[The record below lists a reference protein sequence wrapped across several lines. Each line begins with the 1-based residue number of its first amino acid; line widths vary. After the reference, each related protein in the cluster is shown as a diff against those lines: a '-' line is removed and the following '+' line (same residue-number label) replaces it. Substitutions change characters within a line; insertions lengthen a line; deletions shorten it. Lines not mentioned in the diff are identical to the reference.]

1 MSDYASKKDMMLF
14 ENEILGDIKKLDNK
28 INSKYDE
35 KINDLTNKLEASEQ
49 KVLLLSDKIG
59 ELYEIIANQKDNQ
72 TKISQIINF
81 KQKTEE
87 SMFVYDTKIHSI
99 EKDLNN
105 AIYKFDNIF
114 SNILVPG
121 LIGNACKYPTVRQFL
136 DYCNKS
142 FMDLNAF
149 KDKQIIDLKAYKSK
163 MESLVNSF
171 QLQIENV
178 QQKFIEHFNKKFVE
192 VENKLLDR
200 IKITDDRIDVLRV
213 ENLKYAN
220 ELIEETKKLGIKWEK
235 LDAFEIKINNK
246 LDDEIEKFSTI
257 NDKTVKEFHEYQN
270 EFKLLKQKFTIL
282 SEFIKDVRFRK
293 NLGQNVSLKE
303 FKQIGNKIDFRK
315 KQKLEVDNSKDELEM
330 SQDMIKNKDIMD
342 TFQIDD
348 EEIPGTPM
356 SSRLAT
362 RKRDVSNDV
371 HNDKSFNESNHDKSF
386 DGKDL
391 NDKINNHKFDNEKNN
406 LKSMFKKDNFDKDN
420 KKDENFI
427 LNVIQVDEN
436 NEENKNE
443 DNKKEKNIIEE
454 NLKKVS
460 DQTQTQH
467 EIPKTINLDI
477 SNYRNELK
485 NINQNHVKKK
495 RFSVI
500 ANPESF
506 KNFELNIN
514 NNFNNYNNNF
524 RNINDNIINNINN
537 DKVSESSKVKIPQS
551 PKKNLTTLDYIEEKN
566 FEIKDQKKS
575 HIQNDNSQ
583 KLQSDDLL
591 TIIPLTPKSSRK
603 KRGSLFNN
611 NNINNNNIN
620 NNNVEII
627 EKFNKKISDL
637 TSQIE
642 KNENHLYGLEA
653 ATSKKFDEVLEQIR
667 NLLNNIQPHHK
678 KKSIISNVFSNYDS
692 LSLGNYNNFLMTT
705 INFSKKNNFS
715 NFTRSKKK
723 INIKIDAEQQKVDEK
738 KGSSSNKDFSKINI
752 LSDTEPPYLK
762 TDNSIETLNSIQP
775 YLIKKFTEKK

>member
-330 SQDMIKNKDIMD
+330 SQDMIKNKDLMD

-514 NNFNNYNNNF
+514 NNYNNNF

-537 DKVSESSKVKIPQS
+537 DKVSESSKIKIPQS

-611 NNINNNNIN
+611 NNINNNNN
-620 NNNVEII
+620 NINNVEII

-723 INIKIDAEQQKVDEK
+723 INIKIDAEQKVDEK

>member
-454 NLKKVS
+454 NLKKAS

-467 EIPKTINLDI
+467 EIPKTINIDI

-514 NNFNNYNNNF
+514 NNYNNNF

-611 NNINNNNIN
+611 NNINNNNNNIN
-620 NNNVEII
+620 NNN
-627 EKFNKKISDL
+627 
-637 TSQIE
+637 
-642 KNENHLYGLEA
+642 
-653 ATSKKFDEVLEQIR
+653 
-667 NLLNNIQPHHK
+667 NN
-678 KKSIISNVFSNYDS
+678 
-692 LSLGNYNNFLMTT
+692 
-705 INFSKKNNFS
+705 KNN
-715 NFTRSKKK
+715 
-723 INIKIDAEQQKVDEK
+723 V
-738 KGSSSNKDFSKINI
+738 
-752 LSDTEPPYLK
+752 
-762 TDNSIETLNSIQP
+762 
-775 YLIKKFTEKK
+775 

>member
-270 EFKLLKQKFTIL
+270 EFKLLKQKFTVL

-330 SQDMIKNKDIMD
+330 SQDMIKNKDLMD

-371 HNDKSFNESNHDKSF
+371 HNDKSYNESNHDKSF

-514 NNFNNYNNNF
+514 NNYNNNF

-537 DKVSESSKVKIPQS
+537 DKVSETSKIKIPQS

-583 KLQSDDLL
+583 KFQSDDLL

-611 NNINNNNIN
+611 NNINNNNN
-620 NNNVEII
+620 NKNNVEIL

-723 INIKIDAEQQKVDEK
+723 INIKIDAEQKVDEK

>member
-246 LDDEIEKFSTI
+246 LDEEIEKFSTI

-330 SQDMIKNKDIMD
+330 SQDMIKNKDLMD

-514 NNFNNYNNNF
+514 NNYNNNF

-537 DKVSESSKVKIPQS
+537 DKVSESSKIKIPQS

-611 NNINNNNIN
+611 NNINNNNN
-620 NNNVEII
+620 NKNNVEII

-723 INIKIDAEQQKVDEK
+723 INIKIDAEQKVDEK

>member
-330 SQDMIKNKDIMD
+330 SQDMIKNKDLMD

-514 NNFNNYNNNF
+514 NNYNNNF

-537 DKVSESSKVKIPQS
+537 DKVSESSKIKIPQS

-611 NNINNNNIN
+611 NNINNNNN
-620 NNNVEII
+620 NKNNVEII

-723 INIKIDAEQQKVDEK
+723 INIKIDAEQKVDEK

-775 YLIKKFTEKK
+775 YLIKKFSEKK

>member
-330 SQDMIKNKDIMD
+330 SQDMIKNKDLMD

-514 NNFNNYNNNF
+514 NNYNNNF

-537 DKVSESSKVKIPQS
+537 DKVSESSKIKIPQS

-611 NNINNNNIN
+611 NNI
-620 NNNVEII
+620 II
-627 EKFNKKISDL
+627 
-637 TSQIE
+637 
-642 KNENHLYGLEA
+642 
-653 ATSKKFDEVLEQIR
+653 
-667 NLLNNIQPHHK
+667 
-678 KKSIISNVFSNYDS
+678 II
-692 LSLGNYNNFLMTT
+692 
-705 INFSKKNNFS
+705 
-715 NFTRSKKK
+715 
-723 INIKIDAEQQKVDEK
+723 
-738 KGSSSNKDFSKINI
+738 
-752 LSDTEPPYLK
+752 
-762 TDNSIETLNSIQP
+762 
-775 YLIKKFTEKK
+775 

>member
-121 LIGNACKYPTVRQFL
+121 LIGNACKYPTVRHFL

-235 LDAFEIKINNK
+235 LDAFEIKMNNK
-246 LDDEIEKFSTI
+246 FDSEIEKFVEL
-257 NDKTVKEFHEYQN
+257 NEKTVKEFNEYQY

-330 SQDMIKNKDIMD
+330 SQDMIKNKDLMD

-420 KKDENFI
+420 KKDENFV
-427 LNVIQVDEN
+427 LNVIRVDEN

-537 DKVSESSKVKIPQS
+537 DKVSESSKIKIPQS

-611 NNINNNNIN
+611 NNINNNNNNIN
-620 NNNVEII
+620 NNN
-627 EKFNKKISDL
+627 
-637 TSQIE
+637 
-642 KNENHLYGLEA
+642 
-653 ATSKKFDEVLEQIR
+653 
-667 NLLNNIQPHHK
+667 NN
-678 KKSIISNVFSNYDS
+678 
-692 LSLGNYNNFLMTT
+692 
-705 INFSKKNNFS
+705 KNN
-715 NFTRSKKK
+715 
-723 INIKIDAEQQKVDEK
+723 V
-738 KGSSSNKDFSKINI
+738 
-752 LSDTEPPYLK
+752 
-762 TDNSIETLNSIQP
+762 
-775 YLIKKFTEKK
+775 

>member
-330 SQDMIKNKDIMD
+330 SQDMIKNKDLMD

-537 DKVSESSKVKIPQS
+537 DKVSESSKIKIPQS

-611 NNINNNNIN
+611 NNINNNNNNIN
-620 NNNVEII
+620 NNNN
-627 EKFNKKISDL
+627 NK
-637 TSQIE
+637 
-642 KNENHLYGLEA
+642 
-653 ATSKKFDEVLEQIR
+653 
-667 NLLNNIQPHHK
+667 NNIQ
-678 KKSIISNVFSNYDS
+678 
-692 LSLGNYNNFLMTT
+692 
-705 INFSKKNNFS
+705 
-715 NFTRSKKK
+715 TRQT
-723 INIKIDAEQQKVDEK
+723 N
-738 KGSSSNKDFSKINI
+738 DF
-752 LSDTEPPYLK
+752 
-762 TDNSIETLNSIQP
+762 
-775 YLIKKFTEKK
+775 

>member
-330 SQDMIKNKDIMD
+330 SQDMIKNKDLMD

-514 NNFNNYNNNF
+514 NNYNNNF

-537 DKVSESSKVKIPQS
+537 DKVSESSKIKIPQS

-611 NNINNNNIN
+611 NNINNNNN
-620 NNNVEII
+620 NKNNVEII

-678 KKSIISNVFSNYDS
+678 KKKY
-692 LSLGNYNNFLMTT
+692 Y
-705 INFSKKNNFS
+705 
-715 NFTRSKKK
+715 
-723 INIKIDAEQQKVDEK
+723 
-738 KGSSSNKDFSKINI
+738 
-752 LSDTEPPYLK
+752 
-762 TDNSIETLNSIQP
+762 
-775 YLIKKFTEKK
+775 

>member
-330 SQDMIKNKDIMD
+330 SQDMIKNKDLMD

-420 KKDENFI
+420 KKDENFV
-427 LNVIQVDEN
+427 LNVIRVDEN

-537 DKVSESSKVKIPQS
+537 DKVSESSKIKIPQS

-611 NNINNNNIN
+611 NNINNNNNNIN
-620 NNNVEII
+620 NNN
-627 EKFNKKISDL
+627 
-637 TSQIE
+637 
-642 KNENHLYGLEA
+642 
-653 ATSKKFDEVLEQIR
+653 
-667 NLLNNIQPHHK
+667 NN
-678 KKSIISNVFSNYDS
+678 
-692 LSLGNYNNFLMTT
+692 
-705 INFSKKNNFS
+705 KNN
-715 NFTRSKKK
+715 
-723 INIKIDAEQQKVDEK
+723 V
-738 KGSSSNKDFSKINI
+738 
-752 LSDTEPPYLK
+752 
-762 TDNSIETLNSIQP
+762 
-775 YLIKKFTEKK
+775 

>member
-330 SQDMIKNKDIMD
+330 SQDMIKNKDLMD

-514 NNFNNYNNNF
+514 NNYNNNF

-537 DKVSESSKVKIPQS
+537 DKVSETSKIKIPQS

-611 NNINNNNIN
+611 NNINNNNNNIN
-620 NNNVEII
+620 NNN
-627 EKFNKKISDL
+627 
-637 TSQIE
+637 
-642 KNENHLYGLEA
+642 
-653 ATSKKFDEVLEQIR
+653 
-667 NLLNNIQPHHK
+667 NN
-678 KKSIISNVFSNYDS
+678 
-692 LSLGNYNNFLMTT
+692 
-705 INFSKKNNFS
+705 KNN
-715 NFTRSKKK
+715 
-723 INIKIDAEQQKVDEK
+723 V
-738 KGSSSNKDFSKINI
+738 
-752 LSDTEPPYLK
+752 
-762 TDNSIETLNSIQP
+762 
-775 YLIKKFTEKK
+775 

>member
-121 LIGNACKYPTVRQFL
+121 LIGNACKYPTVRHFL

-330 SQDMIKNKDIMD
+330 SQDMIKNKDLMD

-420 KKDENFI
+420 KKDENFV
-427 LNVIQVDEN
+427 LNVIRVDEN

-537 DKVSESSKVKIPQS
+537 DKVSESSKIKIPQS

-611 NNINNNNIN
+611 NNINNNNN
-620 NNNVEII
+620 NKNNVEII

-723 INIKIDAEQQKVDEK
+723 INIKIDAEQKVDEK

>member
-28 INSKYDE
+28 RNSKYDE

-330 SQDMIKNKDIMD
+330 SQDMIKNKDLMD

-514 NNFNNYNNNF
+514 NNYNNNF

-537 DKVSESSKVKIPQS
+537 DKVSESSKIKIPQS

-611 NNINNNNIN
+611 NNINNNNN
-620 NNNVEII
+620 NKNNVEII

-723 INIKIDAEQQKVDEK
+723 INIKIDAEQKVDEK

>member
-330 SQDMIKNKDIMD
+330 SQDMIKNKDLMD

-514 NNFNNYNNNF
+514 NNYNNNF

-537 DKVSESSKVKIPQS
+537 DKVSESSKIKIPQS

-611 NNINNNNIN
+611 NNINNNNNNIN
-620 NNNVEII
+620 NNN
-627 EKFNKKISDL
+627 
-637 TSQIE
+637 
-642 KNENHLYGLEA
+642 
-653 ATSKKFDEVLEQIR
+653 
-667 NLLNNIQPHHK
+667 NN
-678 KKSIISNVFSNYDS
+678 
-692 LSLGNYNNFLMTT
+692 
-705 INFSKKNNFS
+705 KNN
-715 NFTRSKKK
+715 
-723 INIKIDAEQQKVDEK
+723 V
-738 KGSSSNKDFSKINI
+738 
-752 LSDTEPPYLK
+752 
-762 TDNSIETLNSIQP
+762 
-775 YLIKKFTEKK
+775 

>member
-121 LIGNACKYPTVRQFL
+121 LIGNACKYPTVRHFL

-330 SQDMIKNKDIMD
+330 SQDMIKNKDLMD

-420 KKDENFI
+420 KKDENFV
-427 LNVIQVDEN
+427 LNVIRVDEN

-537 DKVSESSKVKIPQS
+537 DKVSESSKIKIPQS

-575 HIQNDNSQ
+575 YIQNDNSQ

-611 NNINNNNIN
+611 NNINNNNN
-620 NNNVEII
+620 NKNNVEII

-723 INIKIDAEQQKVDEK
+723 INIKIDAEQKVDEK

>member
-330 SQDMIKNKDIMD
+330 SQDMIKNKDLMD

-514 NNFNNYNNNF
+514 NNYNNNF

-537 DKVSESSKVKIPQS
+537 DKVSESSKIKIPQS

-611 NNINNNNIN
+611 NNINNNNN
-620 NNNVEII
+620 NKNNVEII

-723 INIKIDAEQQKVDEK
+723 INIKIDAEQKVDEK

>member
-330 SQDMIKNKDIMD
+330 SQDMIKNKDLMD

-514 NNFNNYNNNF
+514 NNYNNNF

-537 DKVSESSKVKIPQS
+537 DKVSESSKIKIPQS

-611 NNINNNNIN
+611 NNINNNNN
-620 NNNVEII
+620 NINNVEII

-723 INIKIDAEQQKVDEK
+723 INIKIDAEQSFNEK
-738 KGSSSNKDFSKINI
+738 KAN
-752 LSDTEPPYLK
+752 
-762 TDNSIETLNSIQP
+762 
-775 YLIKKFTEKK
+775 

>member
-121 LIGNACKYPTVRQFL
+121 LIGNACKYPTVRHFL

-330 SQDMIKNKDIMD
+330 SQDMIKNKDLMD

-514 NNFNNYNNNF
+514 NNYNNNF

-537 DKVSESSKVKIPQS
+537 DKVSESSKIKIPQS

-611 NNINNNNIN
+611 NNINNNNN
-620 NNNVEII
+620 NINNVEII

-723 INIKIDAEQQKVDEK
+723 INIKIDAEQKVDEK

>member
-330 SQDMIKNKDIMD
+330 SQDMIKNKDLMD

-420 KKDENFI
+420 KKDENFV
-427 LNVIQVDEN
+427 LNVIRVDEN

-537 DKVSESSKVKIPQS
+537 DKVSESSKIKIPQS

-611 NNINNNNIN
+611 NNINNNNNNIN
-620 NNNVEII
+620 NNNNNKNNVEII

-678 KKSIISNVFSNYDS
+678 KKSIISNVFSNYD
-692 LSLGNYNNFLMTT
+692 NFLMTT

-723 INIKIDAEQQKVDEK
+723 INIKIDAEQKVDEK

>member
-330 SQDMIKNKDIMD
+330 SQDMIKNKDLMD

-391 NDKINNHKFDNEKNN
+391 NDKINKFDNEKNN

-514 NNFNNYNNNF
+514 NNYNNNF

-537 DKVSESSKVKIPQS
+537 DKVSETSKIKIPQS

-611 NNINNNNIN
+611 NNINNNNN
-620 NNNVEII
+620 NINNVEII

>member
-49 KVLLLSDKIG
+49 KVLLLSDRIG

-330 SQDMIKNKDIMD
+330 SQDMIKNKDLMD

-514 NNFNNYNNNF
+514 NNYNNNF

-537 DKVSESSKVKIPQS
+537 DKVSESSKIKIPQS

-611 NNINNNNIN
+611 NNINNNNN
-620 NNNVEII
+620 NKNNVEII

-723 INIKIDAEQQKVDEK
+723 INIKIDAEQKVDEK

>member
-330 SQDMIKNKDIMD
+330 SQDMIKNKDLMD

-514 NNFNNYNNNF
+514 NNYNNNF

-537 DKVSESSKVKIPQS
+537 DKVSETSKIKIPQS

-611 NNINNNNIN
+611 NNINNNNN
-620 NNNVEII
+620 NKNNVEII

-723 INIKIDAEQQKVDEK
+723 INIKIDAEQKVDEK

-775 YLIKKFTEKK
+775 YLIKKFSEKK

>member
-362 RKRDVSNDV
+362 KKRDVSNDV
-371 HNDKSFNESNHDKSF
+371 HNDKNFNESNHDKSF

-391 NDKINNHKFDNEKNN
+391 NDKINKFDNEKNN

-514 NNFNNYNNNF
+514 NNYNNNF

-537 DKVSESSKVKIPQS
+537 DKVSESSKIKIPQS

-603 KRGSLFNN
+603 KEAHCL
-611 NNINNNNIN
+611 
-620 NNNVEII
+620 II
-627 EKFNKKISDL
+627 
-637 TSQIE
+637 
-642 KNENHLYGLEA
+642 
-653 ATSKKFDEVLEQIR
+653 
-667 NLLNNIQPHHK
+667 
-678 KKSIISNVFSNYDS
+678 II
-692 LSLGNYNNFLMTT
+692 
-705 INFSKKNNFS
+705 
-715 NFTRSKKK
+715 
-723 INIKIDAEQQKVDEK
+723 
-738 KGSSSNKDFSKINI
+738 
-752 LSDTEPPYLK
+752 
-762 TDNSIETLNSIQP
+762 
-775 YLIKKFTEKK
+775 

>member
-246 LDDEIEKFSTI
+246 LDDEIKKFSTI

-330 SQDMIKNKDIMD
+330 SQDMIKNKDLMD

-420 KKDENFI
+420 KKDENFV
-427 LNVIQVDEN
+427 LNVIRVDEN

-537 DKVSESSKVKIPQS
+537 DKVSESSKIKIPQS

-611 NNINNNNIN
+611 NNINNNNN
-620 NNNVEII
+620 NKNNVEII

-723 INIKIDAEQQKVDEK
+723 INIKIDAEQKVDEK

>member
-330 SQDMIKNKDIMD
+330 SQDMIKNKDLMD

-514 NNFNNYNNNF
+514 NNYNNNF

-537 DKVSESSKVKIPQS
+537 DKVSESSKIKIPQS

-611 NNINNNNIN
+611 NNINNNNN
-620 NNNVEII
+620 NKNNVEII

-667 NLLNNIQPHHK
+667 DLLNNIQPHHK

-723 INIKIDAEQQKVDEK
+723 INIKIDAEQKVDEK

>member
-246 LDDEIEKFSTI
+246 LDDEIKKFSTI

-330 SQDMIKNKDIMD
+330 SQDMIKNKDLMD

-427 LNVIQVDEN
+427 LNVIRVDEN

-537 DKVSESSKVKIPQS
+537 DKVSETSKIKIPQS

-611 NNINNNNIN
+611 NNINNNNN
-620 NNNVEII
+620 NKNNVEII

-653 ATSKKFDEVLEQIR
+653 ATSKKFEEVLEQIR

-678 KKSIISNVFSNYDS
+678 KKTIISEVFSNNDN
-692 LSLGNYNNFLMTT
+692 LSLGNHNNFLMTT
-705 INFSKKNNFS
+705 INFAKKSNFS
-715 NFTRSKKK
+715 NMNKPKKK
-723 INIKIDAEQQKVDEK
+723 INIKIDAEQSFNEK
-738 KGSSSNKDFSKINI
+738 KANSSYKDFSKINI
-752 LSDTEPPYLK
+752 ISETDPPYLK
-762 TDNSIETLNSIQP
+762 TENSIETLNTVEP
-775 YLIKKFTEKK
+775 FLIKKFTQKQ

>member
-330 SQDMIKNKDIMD
+330 SQDMIKNKDLMD

-420 KKDENFI
+420 KKDENFV
-427 LNVIQVDEN
+427 LNVIRVDEN

-443 DNKKEKNIIEE
+443 NNKKEKNIIEE

-537 DKVSESSKVKIPQS
+537 DKVSESSKIKIPQS

-611 NNINNNNIN
+611 NNINNNNN
-620 NNNVEII
+620 NKNNVEII

-678 KKSIISNVFSNYDS
+678 KKVLLVMYFLIMIVYLLEIIIIF
-692 LSLGNYNNFLMTT
+692 
-705 INFSKKNNFS
+705 
-715 NFTRSKKK
+715 
-723 INIKIDAEQQKVDEK
+723 
-738 KGSSSNKDFSKINI
+738 
-752 LSDTEPPYLK
+752 
-762 TDNSIETLNSIQP
+762 
-775 YLIKKFTEKK
+775 

>member
-330 SQDMIKNKDIMD
+330 SQDMIKNKDLMD

-427 LNVIQVDEN
+427 LNVIRVDEN

-537 DKVSESSKVKIPQS
+537 DKVSESSKIKIPQS

-611 NNINNNNIN
+611 NNINNNNN
-620 NNNVEII
+620 NKNNVEII

-723 INIKIDAEQQKVDEK
+723 INIKIDAEQKVDEK

>member
-330 SQDMIKNKDIMD
+330 SQDMIKNKDLMD

-537 DKVSESSKVKIPQS
+537 DKVSESSKIKIPQS

-611 NNINNNNIN
+611 NNI
-620 NNNVEII
+620 II
-627 EKFNKKISDL
+627 
-637 TSQIE
+637 
-642 KNENHLYGLEA
+642 
-653 ATSKKFDEVLEQIR
+653 
-667 NLLNNIQPHHK
+667 
-678 KKSIISNVFSNYDS
+678 II
-692 LSLGNYNNFLMTT
+692 
-705 INFSKKNNFS
+705 
-715 NFTRSKKK
+715 
-723 INIKIDAEQQKVDEK
+723 
-738 KGSSSNKDFSKINI
+738 
-752 LSDTEPPYLK
+752 
-762 TDNSIETLNSIQP
+762 
-775 YLIKKFTEKK
+775 